1 MSAIVSIV
9 PILLLFVL
17 MLGFKMAGHK
27 SAFITLVVTILLALF
42 VAPAMNMVPEQF
54 ADKSIYGLVWWSFV
68 EGVLKAV
75 FPILIIILMAIYS
88 YNILVESRQIEI
100 IKQQFTSFTDDRG
113 ILVLMLVWG
122 FGGLLE
128 GMAGFGTAV
137 AIPAAILI
145 GLGFKPMFSALVA
158 LIGNTV
164 ATGFGAVGVPVTTL
178 CNEVAPGGAATSE
191 TICEISGFAVLQL
204 SPLFV
209 ILPFIILM
217 LTDKKAIVKNIC
229 LALWTG
235 VISVIVQYLCA
246 RHLGAETP
254 AIIGSVA
261 AIVAIIIYAK
271 LFAPKKKKT
280 EENADRKSY
289 TMGETFR
296 AWSVY
301 LFILVFILLSGALC
315 PPINDFLKSHLVSR
329 VPLPVIESTFKFGWI
344 SNAGLM
350 LFLGAT
356 IGGLIQGLSF
366 GRLMKVL
373 ARTVVNLRNTVITI
387 ISLIALAS
395 VMNYA
400 GMISAIATGL
410 VAITGSFYPF
420 FAPLIGAIGT
430 FVTGSDTSSNILF
443 AKLQAN
449 VAGQL
454 GMTSQGTFFGVE
466 GSQSN
471 WLVAANTTGATGG
484 KMISPQSIAIA
495 TASCD
500 MQGKDGDIMKSA
512 IPYALLYIVIGG
524 LMVYFGGL

>member
-1 MSAIVSIV
+1 MSSIISIIPIV
-9 PILLLFVL
+9 LLFVL

-27 SAFITLVVTILLALF
+27 SALITLIVTILLALF
-42 VAPAMNMVPEQF
+42 VAPQMNMIPDKF
-54 ADKSIYGLVWWSFV
+54 ADASVGGLVWWSFV

-88 YNILVESRQIEI
+88 YNILVESKKIEV
-100 IKQQFTSFTDDRG
+100 IKDQFTSFTDDKG
-113 ILVLMLVWG
+113 VLVLMLVWG

-178 CNEVAPGGAATSE
+178 CNEVAPGGAASAE
-191 TICEISGFAVLQL
+191 AICETSAFAVIQL
-204 SPLFV
+204 SPLF
-209 ILPFIILM
+209 ILLPFIILM
-217 LTDKKAIVKNIC
+217 LTDKKAIVKNLI
-229 LALWTG
+229 LAIWVG
-235 VISVIVQYLCA
+235 VISVVVQYICA
-246 RHLGAETP
+246 RYLGAETP

-261 AIVAIIIYAK
+261 AIVAIIIYEK
-271 LFAPKKKKT
+271 IFGKKKVKK
-280 EENADRKSY
+280 EGAKSY
-289 TMGETFR
+289 SAGETFK

-301 LFILVFILLSGALC
+301 LFILIFILLSGALC
-315 PPINDFLKSHLVSR
+315 PPINTFLKTHLVSA
-329 VPLPVIESTFKFGWI
+329 VPLPVIGTTFKFGWI

-356 IGGLIQGLSF
+356 IGGLIQGVSF
-366 GRLMKVL
+366 GKLMAIL
-373 ARTVVNLRNTVITI
+373 AKTLVNLRFTVITI
-387 ISLIALAS
+387 ISLIAMSS
-395 VMNYA
+395 VMNYS
-400 GMISAIATGL
+400 GMISAIAVGL

-420 FAPLIGAIGT
+420 FAPLIGGIGT

-454 GMTSQGTFFGVE
+454 GLTHQSTFFGFE
-466 GSQSN
+466 GNETN
-471 WLVAANTTGATGG
+471 WLAAGNTTGATGG
-484 KMISPQSIAIA
+484 KIISPQSIAIA
-495 TASCD
+495 TASCG
-500 MQGKDGDIMKSA
+500 MEGQDGEIIKKA
-512 IPYALLYIVIGG
+512 LPYAFIYLVIGG
-524 LMVYFGGL
+524 LMVYFGL